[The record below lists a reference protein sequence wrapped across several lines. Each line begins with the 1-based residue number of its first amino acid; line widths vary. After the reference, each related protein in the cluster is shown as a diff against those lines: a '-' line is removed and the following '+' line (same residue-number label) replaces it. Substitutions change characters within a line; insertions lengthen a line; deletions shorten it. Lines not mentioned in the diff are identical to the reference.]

1 LTLAGE
7 IRQNGRMPAAGGRC
21 VTTCSIAFA
30 LAIAPL
36 CGHAAEPSR
45 SLAGKAWSGAQDV
58 AIYALGLIGVTYKFG
73 GNTPDSGLDCSG
85 FVRYVFQEVTGVSL
99 PRTSKEMSGLGARV
113 GANDLMPGDLVFFNT
128 RRFAYSHVGIYL
140 GDNRFVHAPSVGSE
154 VEIAQMSGA
163 YWQKRFDGAR
173 RVVGVMPALV
183 PTVAMARA
191 FPAET
196 APGWRTSRPYAIDPA
211 DATP

>member
-1 LTLAGE
+1 
-7 IRQNGRMPAAGGRC
+7 
-21 VTTCSIAFA
+21 
-30 LAIAPL
+30 
-36 CGHAAEPSR
+36 
-45 SLAGKAWSGAQDV
+45 
-58 AIYALGLIGVTYKFG
+58 
-73 GNTPDSGLDCSG
+73 
-85 FVRYVFQEVTGVSL
+85 
-99 PRTSKEMSGLGARV
+99 MSGLGARV

-154 VEIAQMSGA
+154 VEIAQMSGT

-191 FPAET
+191 FPSEA